1 MIPQFIFLSAY
12 PSCAAKL
19 LRIYYNKTTGRA
31 HQLPFIVT
39 NSVSSY
45 DPAIFYDAFA
55 DIMNKIKEFG
65 YINNINLFGVG
76 YNYYFHPATSNT
88 VYDKL
93 KNQIEQVYLRTGKKS
108 IFISVDQGT
117 GLASIFLSYY

>member
-1 MIPQFIFLSAY
+1 MQPNHYVFI
-12 PSCAAKL
+12 
-19 LRIYYNKTTGRA
+19 IIII
-31 HQLPFIVT
+31 IVT

-45 DPAIFYDAFA
+45 DPAIFYDSFA

-65 YINNINLFGVG
+65 YINNIILFGVE

-117 GLASIFLSYY
+117 GLASIFLPNY